1 MFGIENPD
9 VSFFECAPWIR
20 ELVFLKFFTYKPKKV
35 SRLKRQQMDHRVAWR
50 GPFTWFQFHFR
61 VIVAEATHQKRR
73 SNPPKVG
80 AIHRRCASPPPALSI
95 CQQQHTQ
102 GGGGSDAV
110 FKSFL
115 TPFSFC
121 SLLSIPSTPKGSVR
135 PTYFKKFETQNKKLK
150 DLA

>member
-95 CQQQHTQ
+95 CQQQHTR
-102 GGGGSDAV
+102 GGGAGGTMQCLNPSLHHFLFV
-110 FKSFL
+110 HSFPSL
-115 TPFSFC
+115 QPKDTFSHVKKIIIGTIN
-121 SLLSIPSTPKGSVR
+121 LHYLS
-135 PTYFKKFETQNKKLK
+135 
-150 DLA
+150 